1 MAMVHHIQFL
11 KHADIDFAKW
21 DYCIHSAS
29 NGLVYAL
36 SGYLHCIC
44 PQWDALVMGDYEA
57 VMPLPQK
64 KKWGIAYL
72 YQPWGLAQGGIF
84 SRHLLTAEIEAA
96 FYNAATQHFKYGTFD
111 GNETHGLRNTPKT
124 KITWRNN
131 FVLPLSRPYETLY
144 NQYDKDAQK
153 NIRRANRYQQF
164 VCNSVT
170 VEEVAALYTAQYG
183 QLNPLAHTAQMQRMI
198 AAGNWLLAQ
207 GFGFVQAVRDANTN
221 SLLCAGLFGFYRSRI
236 YYILGAPTTDGR
248 NQQSVYLML
257 DSVIAAYA
265 TKASLFDFEGS
276 DIPNVASFYSK
287 FGSINKPYPCVHFNR
302 LPWPIN
308 KLKS

>member
-1 MAMVHHIQFL
+1 MAINQHIQYL
-11 KHADIDFAKW
+11 KHEDIDFAKW
-21 DYCIHSAS
+21 DYCIDSA
-29 NGLVYAL
+29 NTGLLYAV

-72 YQPWGLAQGGIF
+72 YQPWGMAQGGIF

-96 FYNAATQHFKYGTFD
+96 FYNAATQHFRYGTFD
-111 GNETHGLRNTPKT
+111 GNETHCLRNTPKT

-131 FVLPLSRPYETLY
+131 FVLPLSRPYENLY
-144 NQYDKDAQK
+144 NKYDKDVQK
-153 NIRRANRYQQF
+153 NLRRAKRYQQF
-164 VCNSVT
+164 VCNDVT

-183 QLNPLAHTAQMQRMI
+183 QLNSEANSAQMQRLI
-198 AAGNWLLAQ
+198 AAGKWLQYQ
-207 GFGFVQAVRDANTN
+207 GLGFVQAVRDTNTN
-221 SLLCAGLFGFYRSRI
+221 SLLCAGLFGLYRSRI

-248 NQQSVYLML
+248 NHQSVYLML
-257 DSVIAAYA
+257 DSVIAANA

-287 FGSINKPYPCVHFNR
+287 FGSINKPYPCVHINR